1 MILGELP
8 FSGNTEVRNTN
19 GKTLLLSNG
28 ICGDMPFDIAF
39 REVVDIHAE
48 PDGWL
53 IVEVE

>member
-8 FSGNTEVRNTN
+8 FSGNTEVRTTN

-28 ICGDMPFDIAF
+28 VCGDLPFDIAF
-39 REVVDIHAE
+39 REVVNVYVA
-48 PDGWL
+48 PSGWL

>member
-28 ICGDMPFDIAF
+28 VCGDMPFDIAF
-39 REVVDIHAE
+39 REVTDVHAE